1 MQDLGINDRFVF
13 MGDRSKRSD
22 IKTRLIDSFKNETL
36 FFVKLLSREG
46 CTLSD
51 ETLSGETIRRAKL
64 FVGRN
69 FRHLSKNSSLSPD
82 KGSPDKLVFSMRYGI
97 TKVKSI

>member
-1 MQDLGINDRFVF
+1 MQDLGINNRFVF

-36 FFVKLLSREG
+36 FFVKLLSRKG

-51 ETLSGETIRRAKL
+51 ETLSGKTIGRAK
-64 FVGRN
+64 F
-69 FRHLSKNSSLSPD
+69 SSLSPD
-82 KGSPDKLVFSMRYGI
+82 EMFRPIKIKVSLVEVQMNLRGK
-97 TKVKSI
+97 KVI